1 MGQKAT
7 ALWTI
12 RAGEEG
18 TIAAFGRRRHQNI
31 VKTMAHLSVDL
42 MELYALKE
50 VSDVEMRRVETRW

>member
-1 MGQKAT
+1 
-7 ALWTI
+7 LWTI